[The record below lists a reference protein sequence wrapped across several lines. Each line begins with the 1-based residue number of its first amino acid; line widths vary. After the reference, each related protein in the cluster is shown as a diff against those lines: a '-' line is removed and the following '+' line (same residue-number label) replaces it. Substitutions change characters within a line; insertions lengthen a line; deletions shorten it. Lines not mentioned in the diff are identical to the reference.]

1 MSDFTFPK
9 LPLLSFPLH
18 LQTWISGSVS
28 YLCQQQFHFSG
39 YCVPRHWGYPQ
50 LLLTTHI
57 QIPFGIYFF
66 PNISVVTLLFMTCS
80 AAAVVHV
87 PSRSCMNYCN
97 FRVHVSC
104 FQFCP
109 LESVCPGSSSAEEV
123 TFLAPS
129 SAHSD
134 LLPASVCFRHA
145 GLLAAPR
152 THQAC
157 APSGPLHRGLFLLG
171 RRFLFQ
177 MSTWFAPYFLPVSV
191 RFSLYQGVFPGL
203 YMVVISCPCPL
214 DHLFLFNRHLPL
226 LEWIP
231 HKSNPFYSVHYSNRT
246 IKTDLAHSDC
256 LANEVTNIWRL
267 YTWSI

>member
-87 PSRSCMNYCN
+87 PSRSRMNYCN

-123 TFLAPS
+123 TSLAPS
-129 SAHSD
+129 SAHSLTSSLPACASTMLASLLLPGHTRHVLPQDLCTGGFSFWEEDSSFRCLHD
-134 LLPASVCFRHA
+134 LLPTSF
-145 GLLAAPR
+145 
-152 THQAC
+152 Q
-157 APSGPLHRGLFLLG
+157 SLLG
-171 RRFLFQ
+171 FHCIRESFL
-177 MSTWFAPYFLPVSV
+177 
-191 RFSLYQGVFPGL
+191 G
-203 YMVVISCPCPL
+203 
-214 DHLFLFNRHLPL
+214 
-226 LEWIP
+226 
-231 HKSNPFYSVHYSNRT
+231 
-246 IKTDLAHSDC
+246 
-256 LANEVTNIWRL
+256 
-267 YTWSI
+267 